1 MSARAR
7 PAPAIAP
14 AARDWST
21 RPRPSP
27 PSGADGV
34 QTAVGS
40 RPRARAPC
48 RSVSG
53 TTGQRPGSL
62 LLLIEMDLQG
72 VQPPRPETA
81 VGRQPGI
88 DFRQPLRPQPVAAML
103 LVDPR
108 GHQVRIP
115 QHAQML
121 GDGWLTQRKALDQ
134 LVDAAFTLA
143 QLVQN
148 AAAVRL
154 GEDGEGRLHTASMP
168 DRLYACQGTLQRLVY

>member
-27 PSGADGV
+27 PGGADGV
-34 QTAVGS
+34 RTAVGS

-53 TTGQRPGSL
+53 TTGELPGSL

-88 DFRQPLRPQPVAAML
+88 DFRQPLRPQPVAPML
-103 LVDPR
+103 FVDPR
-108 GHQVRIP
+108 GHQVRLP
-115 QHAQML
+115 QHAQVL
-121 GDGWLTQRKALDQ
+121 GDSGLTHREALDQ
-134 LVDAAFTLA
+134 LTDGALTLA

-148 AAAVRL
+148 AAAVRF
-154 GEDGEGRLHTASMP
+154 GQDSEGRLHGINIP
-168 DRLYACQGTLQRLVY
+168 NWLYACQGT

>member
-7 PAPAIAP
+7 PVPAIAP

-27 PSGADGV
+27 PGGADGV
-34 QTAVGS
+34 RTAVGS

-48 RSVSG
+48 RSAIG
-53 TTGQRPGSL
+53 TTGELPVSL
-62 LLLIEMDLQG
+62 LLLIEMGLQG
-72 VQPPRPETA
+72 IQPLRPEAT

-88 DFRQPLRPQPVAAML
+88 DFRQPRRPQPVAAML
-103 LVDPR
+103 PVDPR
-108 GHQVRIP
+108 GHQVRLP

-121 GDGWLTQRKALDQ
+121 GDGWLTEREALDQ
-134 LVDAAFTLA
+134 FADAALTLA

-148 AAAVRL
+148 AAAVRF
-154 GEDGEGRLHTASMP
+154 GEDGEGRLHAQSMP
-168 DRLYACQGTLQRLVY
+168 VRLYACQGM